1 MNPGSDRGRSS
12 ASGARLDYYEV
23 RSLAGSSALRS
34 LVDLNLDACDFRTAT
49 LDLTPLAGHPTLA
62 SVYLTGKCTPATTLE
77 SLPALKRLRA
87 HPDDLDEP
95 AVLAR
100 LRSRGVEVIEG

>member
-1 MNPGSDRGRSS
+1 VRAGDDARVP
-12 ASGARLDYYEV
+12 AGA
-23 RSLAGSSALRS
+23 G
-34 LVDLNLDACDFRTAT
+34 
-49 LDLTPLAGHPTLA
+49 
-62 SVYLTGKCTPATTLE
+62 
-77 SLPALKRLRA
+77 LRA